1 VGDRHD
7 AAAIRLTLRP
17 QGLLAPLDQPTS
29 TPMGPG
35 RRALVLPGFH
45 AQGSPPGRAGYDY
58 LGNRKTPRAGLSPA
72 GSMLLWAA
80 LERRSNDS
88 DLVGAYFAVV
98 LHRALTR
105 PGGARGRRVDDR
117 RRPAR
122 GASGAVWPTQ
132 GAETPRADRSTQSRA
147 ERCDARSQAAALAGS
162 HDARSNL
169 TTPGTPVYAR
179 TPLLASV
186 WRRVPS
192 KPKFP
197 L

>member
-1 VGDRHD
+1 MSSPSSLIRPQPPVWSPLGDFPFCGYTPSPCHTVGSWLGTDTFPALSHRSLPWCRRPYAESPAGAHVRFLPRRHWPSPCSNGLGAPTFPQLAMSTPQRGLLVGDRHD

-29 TPMGPG
+29 TPVGPG

-88 DLVGAYFAVV
+88 
-98 LHRALTR
+98 
-105 PGGARGRRVDDR
+105 
-117 RRPAR
+117 
-122 GASGAVWPTQ
+122 
-132 GAETPRADRSTQSRA
+132 
-147 ERCDARSQAAALAGS
+147 
-162 HDARSNL
+162 
-169 TTPGTPVYAR
+169 
-179 TPLLASV
+179 
-186 WRRVPS
+186 
-192 KPKFP
+192 
-197 L
+197 

>member
-29 TPMGPG
+29 TPVGPG

-80 LERRSNDS
+80 LERRWSE
-88 DLVGAYFAVV
+88 VCV
-98 LHRALTR
+98 RALEASAEGSR
-105 PGGARGRRVDDR
+105 GARAGARYRYA
-117 RRPAR
+117 RRPAHTVERPDWGPHGR
-122 GASGAVWPTQ
+122 GPAGAT
-132 GAETPRADRSTQSRA
+132 RA
-147 ERCDARSQAAALAGS
+147 ARLRPSVGRPAGLRRDMS
-162 HDARSNL
+162 IA
-169 TTPGTPVYAR
+169 PGVVR
-179 TPLLASV
+179 RQ
-186 WRRVPS
+186 RRVATVVQHGRSSGRQSPGRRQIHAS
-192 KPKFP
+192 R
-197 L
+197 